1 MGTLLPTTDNV
12 KKSLSEFKKEH
23 FLNAEETRRFIE
35 YCQKKLLD
43 YEIIMCSLDT
53 IMKQICDIETIGQS
67 RVDTDFLKKY
77 VALIESVAED
87 LDIKLCY
94 NIMRRTEVEEKIKQQ
109 LKVIA
114 ESREPIDTIY
124 FFFIYSGLKYDCD
137 LYFKETKEEPY
148 FEVLDYGSVIVL
160 CFELIKA
167 IREKI
172 KIEE

>member
-1 MGTLLPTTDNV
+1 M
-12 KKSLSEFKKEH
+12 KKSLTEFKKEH

-43 YEIIMCSLDT
+43 YNIIMCSLDT

-67 RVDTDFLKKY
+67 RVNTDYLKNY
-77 VALIESVAED
+77 VALIESVAID

-94 NIMRRTEVEEKIKQQ
+94 NIMTRAEVEQKIKQQ
-109 LKVIA
+109 LKIIA
-114 ESREPIDTIY
+114 ESEEPIDTIC
-124 FFFIYSGLKYDCD
+124 FFFIYNGLKYDSD